1 MGDEMQAYIP
11 SSNTEVEQ
19 TAWTGT
25 ASIIC
30 QSFEWVYLELEIYT
44 RKGQVYVTPFF
55 LNSVCMSNWENKYD
69 RHLK

>member
-1 MGDEMQAYIP
+1 MQAYIP

-19 TAWTGT
+19 TAWRGT

-30 QSFEWVYLELEIYT
+30 QSSEWIHLELEIYN
-44 RKGQVYVTPFF
+44 RQGQVYVTPFF
-55 LNSVCMSNWENKYD
+55 LNSMCVSNRENKYD